1 MNTKKKIS
9 IKELLVGTLTVFL
22 MIGCS
27 YASKEQ
33 IEEIEARE
41 QTVNELKREVGNA
54 EETLSGF
61 EKGGSA
67 AEETTGESVPP
78 ESSCKRMKLSPSE
91 ADAFIKTLTE
101 EEENL
106 KMKLADL
113 QAKIDA
119 RRTGVPASDEKTV
132 EFETEK
138 AVIDEIPDKIP
149 DKITDKITSQVSSYK
164 VKKGDYLCK
173 IAERAEIYGHG
184 KYARWKEIYNANRDK
199 IKKPDLIHPGQNLVI
214 PRP

>member
-1 MNTKKKIS
+1 MNTKKKVS

-33 IEEIEARE
+33 IDEIEARE
-41 QTVNELKREVGNA
+41 QAVNGLRREVGKA
-54 EETLSGF
+54 EETLSGL
-61 EKGGSA
+61 EQGGITAEGEAVTLGSPCKG
-67 AEETTGESVPP
+67 
-78 ESSCKRMKLSPSE
+78 MKLNPSE
-91 ADAFIKTLTE
+91 ADAIIKTLTE

-113 QAKIDA
+113 QSKIDA
-119 RRTGVPASDEKTV
+119 RLTEVPAADEKTV

-138 AVIDEIPDKIP
+138 AVIDEIPDK
-149 DKITDKITSQVSSYK
+149 KTSQVSYYK

-173 IAERAEIYGHG
+173 IAERSEIYGYG
-184 KYARWKEIYNANRDK
+184 KYARWKEIYNANKDK